1 MSLYHRAMIVM
12 KGGDNDDNDSEL
24 SDGHDENAAERRFKI
39 SEQVLEEPPQHWL
52 ELRWIYP

>member
-1 MSLYHRAMIVM
+1 MIVM